1 MDTTLST
8 TIGHGDVA
16 ISTIEHLMA
25 AFAGLGVDNALVEV
39 NGPEIPIMDG
49 SSAPFVFLIQSAG
62 LVEQSSAKKFI
73 KISDEVGVQ
82 SAGSDTHAGLLPSD
96 DFSLRFRIEYDHP
109 AFYDQSDYA
118 AMDFSQTAFIKNVSR
133 ARTFG
138 FLADYERLKSMNLAR
153 GGSFDNT
160 LVIGESSVI
169 NEEGLRLKD
178 EFVKHKMLDAIGDL
192 FLLGHNV
199 IGTFVG
205 HRSGHRTNYQLAKSL
220 IDAPQA
226 WEYVTFEN
234 RSELPVC
241 YRDFYDEVPASV
253 AEEALEP
260 VAVAA

>member
-8 TIGHGDVA
+8 TIGHGDA
-16 ISTIEHLMA
+16 TISTIEHLMA
-25 AFAGLGVDNALVEV
+25 AFFGLGVDNALVEV
-39 NGPEIPIMDG
+39 DGPEIPIMDG
-49 SSAPFVFLIQSAG
+49 SAAPFVFLIQSAG
-62 LVEQSSAKKFI
+62 LVEQSVAKRFI
-73 KISDEVGVQ
+73 KISREVGIQ
-82 SAGSDTHAGLLPSD
+82 DLGSDIHAGLMPSD

-109 AFYDQSDYA
+109 AFYDYA
-118 AMDFSQTAFIKNVSR
+118 DFATVNFSQTAFIKNVSR

-138 FLADYERLKSMNLAR
+138 FLADYERLKSKNLAQ

-160 LVIGESSVI
+160 LVIGENSVL

-205 HRSGHRTNYQLAKSL
+205 HRSGHSTNYRLVKSL
-220 IDAPQA
+220 LGAPHT

-234 RSELPVC
+234 RSQLPVC
-241 YRDFYDEVPASV
+241 YRDFYDEVPAFG
-253 AEEALEP
+253 EERTPEQI
-260 VAVAA
+260 AVAA